1 MIEHNPELERLEV
14 LQQELRQEIDNL
26 HNEIKEIRER
36 KKVIRENIL
45 RREKLVENAE
55 EIKNILGV
63 SSGY

>member
-14 LQQELRQEIDNL
+14 LQQELRQEIDDL

-36 KKVIRENIL
+36 EKVIRENIL
-45 RREKLVENAE
+45 RREKLAENAE

-63 SSGY
+63 SI